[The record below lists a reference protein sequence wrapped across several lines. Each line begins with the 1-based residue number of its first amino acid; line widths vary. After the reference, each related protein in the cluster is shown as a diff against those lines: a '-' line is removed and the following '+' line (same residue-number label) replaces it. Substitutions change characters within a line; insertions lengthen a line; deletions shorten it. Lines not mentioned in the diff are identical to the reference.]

1 MDYSPFRIFRRGSS
15 EPPRSQPVEMKPT
28 PNPIDK
34 QIYREKTTSV
44 DSESSDDQRCPDL
57 LLNITSPELIKYD
70 NESKSVILEEN
81 NLLHFC
87 DLARMGIAT
96 PAGPDIM
103 SARTMEFLRA
113 VAKDEACGVSTMKLS
128 TIAFTRLDKLLKE
141 LSTAERLQRLW
152 RERFRE
158 RYFDIEAMRYYL
170 LPRSGLLHD
179 VTFDTSARGFH
190 KLWLAPLRQA
200 LSETEENL
208 GFEPGDWWLNMAC
221 AQRDGIAN
229 STSERPVKGIYSDIL
244 TLPLL
249 TGREEVQ
256 SLGGM
261 VKYIREGPQ
270 SDMHISLLS
279 KVGTQVRVLR
289 GHHLKS
295 WIAPKAGVRY
305 DGLYYIRQ
313 WGVKGCEASP
323 NQVRLVVTLEREA
336 HQRSMDEVVVIPYP
350 SQLDEWQIFERYEG
364 ETIRHHRGERAFLDW
379 KAFKADEQ
387 MYMNEWRGAMEMG
400 NEMHSGQEN
409 LARWAAA
416 MPTDATSDSRPRA
429 PRSPKSPRAEAREQH
444 SVLAQVVEEE
454 AEDAET

>member
-1 MDYSPFRIFRRGSS
+1 MKYSIFRRGSS
-15 EPPRSQPVEMKPT
+15 EPPQSLPQQITAEAS
-28 PNPIDK
+28 PIDK
-34 QIYREKTTSV
+34 PVCREKTTSV
-44 DSESSDDQRCPDL
+44 DSGSSDDQRCPDL
-57 LLNITSPELIKYD
+57 LSNITSPELIKYD
-70 NESKSVILEEN
+70 NESQDSVLHED

-113 VAKDEACGVSTMKLS
+113 ASKDETCGVSTLKLS
-128 TIAFTRLDKLLKE
+128 TIAFTRLDKLLIDILTEK
-141 LSTAERLQRLW
+141 LQRLW

-158 RYFDIEAMRYYL
+158 RYFDIESMRYHL

-179 VTFDTSARGFH
+179 VAFDISARGFQN
-190 KLWLAPLRQA
+190 LWLAPPRPA
-200 LSETEENL
+200 LSEAEENL

-229 STSERPVKGIYSDIL
+229 STSEKPVKGIYSDIL

-270 SDMHISLLS
+270 SDMHASLLS
-279 KVGTQVRVLR
+279 KVGSQVRVLR

-305 DGLYYIRQ
+305 DGLYYVRQ
-313 WGVKGCEASP
+313 WGIKGIEDSP
-323 NQVRLVVTLEREA
+323 DLVRLVVTLERVA
-336 HQRSMDEVVVIPYP
+336 NQRSMDEVVVIPYP
-350 SQLDEWQIFERYEG
+350 SQLDDWQLFERYEG
-364 ETIRHHRGERAFLDW
+364 EMIRQHRSEPEFLEW
-379 KAFKADEQ
+379 KKFKADEKA
-387 MYMNEWRGAMEMG
+387 YMDEWRGAMEMG
-400 NEMHSGQEN
+400 SEMHSGQEN

-416 MPTDATSDSRPRA
+416 MPADATTDSRPRP

-444 SVLAQVVEEE
+444 SLLAQVVEEE
-454 AEDAET
+454 AEDEET